1 VLDSPIVKS
10 SISKQIAE
18 QLRHTIVNGRFKIGE
33 RLPSESELLVEA
45 TDDLMKYLLDQF
57 EPASQR

>member
-1 VLDSPIVKS
+1 MLDSPIVKS

-18 QLRHTIVNGRFKIGE
+18 QLKQAIVNGRFKIGE
-33 RLPSESELLVEA
+33 RLPTESEPLAEA
-45 TDDLMKYLLDQF
+45 MDDLMKFLLDQL